1 MEFIY
6 PIGSTPLEL
15 DEIEKL
21 IPKHIRLQSELNEWE
36 QFNILQA
43 NLWLKKQKTDLMN
56 FTTIKFCKLLHK
68 KMFDK
73 IWKWAGE
80 FRKTD
85 KNIGIDWLQ
94 ISVSLTMLFDDLIY
108 QINHKTYTIDEIAVR
123 FHHRLVY
130 VHAFVN
136 GNGRHARVAT
146 DFLLTILGQNI
157 FSWGRNDLV
166 FQNETRN
173 KYIKALQFADKGDYK
188 LLLNFVRS

>member
-21 IPKHIRLQSELNEWE
+21 IPKHIKLQSELNEWE
-36 QFNILQA
+36 QLNILQA
-43 NLWLKKQKTDLMN
+43 NLWLKRQKTDLMK
-56 FTTIKFCKLLHK
+56 FTTIKFFKSLHK

-73 IWKWAGE
+73 TWRWAGE

-94 ISVSLTMLFDDLIY
+94 ISVSLKMLFDDLIY
-108 QINHKTYTIDEIAVR
+108 QINHKTYTTDEIAVR
-123 FHHRLVY
+123 FHHKLVY
-130 VHAFVN
+130 IHAFVN

-146 DFLLTILGQNI
+146 DFLLMILGQDI

-166 FQNETRN
+166 FQNEARN
-173 KYIKALQFADKGDYK
+173 KYIKALQVADKGDYK

>member
-43 NLWLKKQKTDLMN
+43 NVWLKKQKTDLIN
-56 FTTIKFCKLLHK
+56 FTTIKTCKLLHK
-68 KMFDK
+68 RMFDK
-73 IWKWAGE
+73 TWKWAGE

-94 ISVSLTMLFDDLIY
+94 ISVSLKMLFDDLIY
-108 QINHKTYTIDEIAVR
+108 QINNKTYTIDEIAVR

-130 VHAFVN
+130 IHAFVN

-146 DFLLTILGQNI
+146 DFLLTILGQDI

-173 KYIKALQFADKGDYK
+173 KYIKALQTADKGDYN

>member
-1 MEFIY
+1 MEGIY

-21 IPKHIRLQSELNEWE
+21 IPKHIKLQSELNEWE
-36 QFNILQA
+36 QLNILQA
-43 NLWLKKQKTDLMN
+43 NLWLKRQKTDLIN

-68 KMFDK
+68 RMFDK
-73 IWKWAGE
+73 TWRWAGE

-94 ISVSLTMLFDDLIY
+94 ISVSLKILFDDLMY
-108 QINHKTYTIDEIAVR
+108 QINNKTYTTDEIAVR

-130 VHAFVN
+130 IHAFVN

-146 DFLLTILGQNI
+146 NFLLTILEQDLFN
-157 FSWGRNDLV
+157 WGRNDLV

-173 KYIKALQFADKGDYK
+173 KYIKALQAADKGDYK
-188 LLLNFVRS
+188 SLLIFVRS

>member
-6 PIGSTPLEL
+6 PLGSTPLEL

-21 IPKHIRLQSELNEWE
+21 IPKHIKLQSELNEWE
-36 QFNILQA
+36 QLNILQA
-43 NLWLKKQKTDLMN
+43 NLWLKSQKINLIN
-56 FTTIKFCKLLHK
+56 FTTIRFCKLLHK
-68 KMFDK
+68 KMFAK
-73 IWKWAGE
+73 TWRWAGE
-80 FRKTD
+80 FRKTN

-94 ISVSLTMLFDDLIY
+94 ISVSLKILFDDLIY

-130 VHAFVN
+130 IHAFVN

-157 FSWGRNDLV
+157 FSWGRNNLV

-173 KYIKALQFADKGDYK
+173 KYIKALRAADKGDYK
-188 LLLNFVRS
+188 SLLSFVRS

>member
-21 IPKHIRLQSELNEWE
+21 IPKHIKLQSELNEWE
-36 QFNILQA
+36 QLNILQA
-43 NLWLKKQKTDLMN
+43 NLWLKSQKINLIN
-56 FTTIKFCKLLHK
+56 FTTIRFCKLLHK
-68 KMFDK
+68 KMFAK
-73 IWKWAGE
+73 TWRWAGE

-94 ISVSLTMLFDDLIY
+94 ISVSLKILFDDLIY

-130 VHAFVN
+130 IHAFVN

-157 FSWGRNDLV
+157 FSWGRNNLV

-173 KYIKALQFADKGDYK
+173 KYIKALRAADKGDYK
-188 LLLNFVRS
+188 SLLSFVRS

>member
-43 NLWLKKQKTDLMN
+43 NLWLKKQKTDLIN

-73 IWKWAGE
+73 TWKWAGE

-94 ISVSLTMLFDDLIY
+94 ISVSLKMLFDDLIY
-108 QINHKTYTIDEIAVR
+108 QINYKTYTMDEIAIR
-123 FHHRLVY
+123 FHHRLVHI
-130 VHAFVN
+130 HAFVN

-146 DFLLTILGQNI
+146 DFLLTILGQNV
-157 FSWGRNDLV
+157 FSWGRNGLI

-173 KYIKALQFADKGDYK
+173 KYIKALQAADKGDYK

>member
-6 PIGSTPLEL
+6 PLGSTPLEL

-21 IPKHIRLQSELNEWE
+21 IPKHIKLQSELNEWE
-36 QFNILQA
+36 QLNILQA
-43 NLWLKKQKTDLMN
+43 NLWLKSQKINLIN
-56 FTTIKFCKLLHK
+56 FTTIRFCKLLHK
-68 KMFDK
+68 KMFAK
-73 IWKWAGE
+73 TWRWAGE
-80 FRKTD
+80 FRKTN

-94 ISVSLTMLFDDLIY
+94 ISVSLKILFDDLIY

-130 VHAFVN
+130 IHAFVN

-146 DFLLTILGQNI
+146 YFLLTILGQNI
-157 FSWGRNDLV
+157 FSWGRNNLV

-173 KYIKALQFADKGDYK
+173 KYIKALRAADKGDYK
-188 LLLNFVRS
+188 PLLSFVRS